1 MNRLDTVR
9 RSGIVAA
16 LVRGVSLREAA
27 RATGVSRM
35 TVGKLVRDLGRV
47 CARYQDACLRN
58 LHCRRLEL
66 VAVRSFVHAAASGA
80 GTGRPA
86 TRRDVWTWAALDVHT
101 KLVPA
106 WLVGA
111 RDSQAAGVLLS
122 DLAHR
127 LRHAVRLTTEWPKP
141 CLEAVEGGRGVE
153 FDPAVLTAL
162 YGPHSQP
169 AADCAGPIPGSPPRR
184 GSMPGCEGLAD
195 GPSKWPEMHA
205 HAVALHVMHHNFVRV
220 EPSRRV
226 TPAMIAEVAERPW
239 MVEDLVTL
247 LETEEF
253 TARADRPLARRRR
266 SPNRPRR

>member
-1 MNRLDTVR
+1 
-9 RSGIVAA
+9 
-16 LVRGVSLREAA
+16 
-27 RATGVSRM
+27 M

-122 DLAHR
+122 DLADR

-239 MVEDLVTL
+239 MVEDLVAL

-253 TARADRPLARRRR
+253 TARAGRPLARRRR